1 MSCVFLVGIGTVLHV
16 LRLVP
21 IISHSHL
28 MGSVLLIWF
37 YDTKRLTSLGYR
49 LSHQNIY
56 STKHIYKGVLLFEP
70 VAGHLSGKVVGP
82 SVVAS
87 IVRETMN

>member
-1 MSCVFLVGIGTVLHV
+1 MSHVFPVGIGAGLHV
-16 LRLVP
+16 LLLVS

-37 YDTKRLTSLGYR
+37 YDAERLTSPGSL
-49 LSHQNIY
+49 LSHSHIY

-87 IVRETMN
+87 IVRETMS